1 MALLRRGNRIAVL
14 EVFGAIGAAVRPSVY
29 VPLVE
34 AARKNRKVRVMI
46 LDIDSPGGTAA
57 ASAEMYLAIKRFSE
71 TKPVVAYIRGTGAS
85 GAYYISCAA
94 QRIIAM
100 PESFVGSIGV
110 IAVRPIVED
119 MMQRIGVT
127 MHVQKSG
134 RLKDMLQPWRPPT
147 DEEQGKIQDLLDDV
161 YAGFI
166 RSVATG
172 RRMDE
177 DRVRELA
184 TGEVY
189 TARRAAELGLVDT
202 LGDMEAA
209 IDAAVELSGSS
220 RRTVHLRA
228 RRPFMRRLFGG
239 VTEDLASSIAAEM
252 EARLWGRIQLR

>member
-14 EVFGAIGAAVRPSVY
+14 EVFGAIGASVRPSVH
-29 VPLVE
+29 VPMIE
-34 AARKNRKVRVMI
+34 AARKNGKVRAMV
-46 LDIDSPGGTAA
+46 LDIDSPGGAAA
-57 ASAEMYLAIKRFSE
+57 ASAELYLAIKRFSE

-94 QRIIAM
+94 QRIVAM

-110 IAVRPIVED
+110 ITVRPILEE

-134 RLKDMLQPWRPPT
+134 RLKDMHQPWRPPT
-147 DEEQGKIQDLLDDV
+147 DEEQGKVQDLLDDV
-161 YAGFI
+161 YGGFI

-172 RRMDE
+172 RHMDE

-209 IDAAVELSGSS
+209 LDAAVELSGSS
-220 RRTVHLRA
+220 RRIMRLRA

-239 VTEDLASSIAAEM
+239 MMEDLGSSIAAEM
-252 EARLWGRIQLR
+252 EARLWGRIQLQ